1 MTITIITPAYNRS
14 VTLPELYESLK
25 KQTKKDFDWLIID
38 DGSTDGTGELV
49 KKFIDEQDKKTTAS
63 DSNTFGIEYHFQEN
77 AGKHV
82 ALNNGITIA
91 KGELIFI
98 VDSDDRLSD
107 NAVEIIL
114 EFHEKYKDR
123 KDELKLCGYSFL
135 RAYSDGTVNEGKFPV
150 DEAVDTYRQQRI
162 NNNLLGDKAEVYYA
176 DILKKYPFEVFENEK
191 FMPEDAVWLKM
202 SGPYNMVHANRI
214 IYYCDYLEGGL
225 TKSGRKMKIHSP
237 YGMMYRSK
245 VYITDSEV
253 KIKVKI
259 KMLLLYHIYNR
270 FAHIEDKRYGI
281 SRGKTAAKR
290 ERIKIRKSLLYY
302 SCLIPAKIMALR
314 WGKE

>member
-1 MTITIITPAYNRS
+1 MTITILTPTYNRAG
-14 VTLPELYESLK
+14 TLPKLFESLQG
-25 KQTKKDFDWLIID
+25 QTSKDFEWIVID
-38 DGSTDGTGELV
+38 DGSKDNTTELV
-49 KKFIDEQDKKTTAS
+49 KEFV
-63 DSNTFGIEYHFQEN
+63 EN
-77 AGKHV
+77 AEGFLVTYLKQDNSGKHV
-82 ALNNGITIA
+82 ALNNGISKA
-91 KGELIFI
+91 QGELIFI
-98 VDSDDRLSD
+98 VDSDDWLSD
-107 NAVEIIL
+107 NAVETIL
-114 EFHEKYKDR
+114 EYREKYSSQKQE
-123 KDELKLCGYSFL
+123 KKLCGFSFL
-135 RAYSDGTVNEGKFPV
+135 RAYSDGTVNTGEFPV
-150 DEAVDTYRQQRI
+150 NGVIDTYRQQRI

-176 DILKKYPFEVFENEK
+176 DVLKQYPFEVFEGEK

-259 KMLLLYHIYNR
+259 KMMLLYHIYNR